1 MNNLL
6 VNILMGFSISKYW
19 LSKYHSNLLVI
30 PRVLR
35 FLLRQYKSFDP
46 SKLSFHLRI
55 ALRSVQHRLVFSAGQ
70 NILVRFSS
78 YLLSSWYKPTLNK
91 KTRRIKKI
99 KRNQKK
105 ILKKKNNKRR
115 RKKLKIVTNNLNTNK
130 AKKDS
135 IALKLVKLQLSLKPN
150 FNFKINFSLEKYIQG
165 FFDKISET
173 ISNYKIIKDDEKR
186 KLKIEKIENERKE
199 KILIEKQKKE
209 EEELRVKLKEQALKD
224 EARLEKQR
232 TKDIKL
238 FLRKEQALLRIEQAE
253 KQKQF
258 LKQLRLDK
266 QIEKFR
272 IREVKELERLE
283 KISLREKREDY
294 TGLQERI
301 DKLKQK
307 YRIIRDQKIRERVEA
322 LGVKLQGDEDRETLL
337 VKEKEYTLARQKIEF
352 ALESFYRSASSL
364 VFQLNKRHITRN
376 MSIFRC
382 IDRRFETGEIFI
394 KWDESQDE
402 EWLLLIYI
410 KNNSPDE
417 GIVIEDKT
425 NPEKNLSH
433 EFRNIDIFKASDT
446 MVDSLTQLIA
456 RARAKNNN

>member
-1 MNNLL
+1 MKKKQKK
-6 VNILMGFSISKYW
+6 SKK
-19 LSKYHSNLLVI
+19 SKKTK
-30 PRVLR
+30 
-35 FLLRQYKSFDP
+35 KS
-46 SKLSFHLRI
+46 K
-55 ALRSVQHRLVFSAGQ
+55 
-70 NILVRFSS
+70 
-78 YLLSSWYKPTLNK
+78 KNK
-91 KTRRIKKI
+91 K
-99 KRNQKK
+99 
-105 ILKKKNNKRR
+105 LKKKFFKSKNLKKS
-115 RKKLKIVTNNLNTNK
+115 KKLFKKNKKISKIKKRKLKNSKKKINYLNV
-130 AKKDS
+130 KKVPNES
-135 IALKLVKLQLSLKPN
+135 LVLKLVKLQLSIKPQL
-150 FNFKINFSLEKYIQG
+150 NFKINFSLERYIQR

-173 ISNYKIIKDDEKR
+173 ISNYRILKQDEKR
-186 KLKIEKIENERKE
+186 RIKLEKIENERKA
-199 KILIEKQKKE
+199 KISLEKQKIE
-209 EEELRVKLKEQALKD
+209 EEALKVKLKEQALKD
-224 EARLEKQR
+224 EAKLEKQR

-258 LKQLRLDK
+258 LRQLRLDK

-283 KISLREKREDY
+283 KISLKEKREDY
-294 TGLQERI
+294 SELQERI
-301 DKLKQK
+301 DKLKEK
-307 YRIIRDQKIRERVEA
+307 YRIIRDQKIKERVEA

-394 KWDESQDE
+394 KWDESEDE

-425 NPEKNLSH
+425 NPERNISH
-433 EFRNIDIFKASDT
+433 EFKNIDIFKASDT

-456 RARAKNNN
+456 RKRTQNNN